1 MPIPASALSVLS
13 MLPVDTPQG
22 LPTGNSWPLL
32 QTLGVFV
39 GIPVAAMALIWGLVL
54 LRSGGRR
61 VGGSTDS
68 LTAVFSGPYAGEV
81 DAAQRSGGAGPV
93 TETGEDG
100 GMHREVARVA
110 DPDDGTVNSSGEA
123 DASGAASA
131 PEQAAAGR
139 SGGSRSGG
147 SGSGGAGARW

>member
-39 GIPVAAMALIWGLVL
+39 GIPVAALALIWGLVL

-61 VGGSTDS
+61 VGGSTDA

-123 DASGAASA
+123 EAPGAPTA
-131 PEQAAAGR
+131 PEQTAAD
-139 SGGSRSGG
+139 RSGG

>member
-1 MPIPASALSVLS
+1 VPIPASALSVLS

-81 DAAQRSGGAGPV
+81 DAAQRSGGAGPI
-93 TETGEDG
+93 TETGEDS

-123 DASGAASA
+123 
-131 PEQAAAGR
+131 EAGR
-139 SGGSRSGG
+139 SAGSRSGG